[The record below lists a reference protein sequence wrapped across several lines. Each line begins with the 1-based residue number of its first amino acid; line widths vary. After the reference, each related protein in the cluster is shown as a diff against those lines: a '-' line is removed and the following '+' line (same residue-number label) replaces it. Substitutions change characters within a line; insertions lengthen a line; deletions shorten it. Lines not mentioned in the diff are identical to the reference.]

1 MPNPTC
7 ETLRLLRALHRVD
20 RLRPDPTDDQNRVAH
35 SAQARRSLAALQQD
49 PATWLDW
56 LAQHEL
62 AGYCLAMLASAGLAG
77 ELRPEVGEPLAN
89 AYRRQV
95 RRNRRLLELLVELDQ
110 RLTQAGVHFLV
121 LKGFLSSVRFA
132 GGMQRRLMW
141 DLDILIL
148 PQDLVAVMTV
158 AAGMGLSS
166 PAGRRLDPRALLRR
180 MHAIEFRGKRGT
192 VDIHWVFR
200 NRLGMRRS
208 YDQALRNAQPLR
220 LAFSPEPTVNE
231 TPPGPELR
239 AEQAQQP
246 SPGLTVQA
254 IGDLDSLTMAALG
267 LANDIERSHIKLRK
281 VWDLYLIL
289 DRIDADTDWRGWLT
303 QLEQERSL
311 NTVLN
316 ILSFCLKLV
325 DAEADCPC
333 IATLLH
339 RYDDKLLLSRRETIA
354 AVMARPR
361 QSLGNR
367 WLMSRLQPISTARY
381 WAWWLGTLPL
391 RYFYGRNI

>member
-1 MPNPTC
+1 
-7 ETLRLLRALHRVD
+7 LLRALHRID
-20 RLRPDPTDDQNRVAH
+20 RPRRAPAEGAAH
-35 SAQARRSLAALQQD
+35 LAQARRSLAALQQD
-49 PATWLDW
+49 PAAWLDW
-56 LAQHEL
+56 LARHEL
-62 AGYCLAMLASAGLAG
+62 AGYCLAMSTAAGLAE
-77 ELRPEVGEPLAN
+77 ELRPEVAEPLAD

-110 RLTQAGVHFLV
+110 GLTQAGVHFLV
-121 LKGFLSSVRFA
+121 LKGFLNSVRFA

-166 PAGRRLDPRALLRR
+166 PAGRGLDPRALLRR
-180 MHAIEFRGKRGT
+180 MHAVEFRGKRGT

-200 NRLGMRRS
+200 NRLGMRRT

-220 LAFSPEPTVNE
+220 LAFSPEPTLNE

-239 AEQAQQP
+239 AQQAQQP
-246 SPGLTVQA
+246 SQGITVQA

-289 DRIDADTDWRGWLT
+289 DRIDAGTDWGNWLA
-303 QLEQERSL
+303 QLEQERCQ
-311 NTVLN
+311 NMVLN
-316 ILSFCLKLV
+316 IFAFCLKLV
-325 DAEADCPC
+325 DAEADCPR
-333 IATLLH
+333 IATLLQ
-339 RYDDKLLLSRRETIA
+339 RYNDKLVLSHRETIA

-361 QSLGNR
+361 QSLSNR
-367 WLMSRLQPISTARY
+367 LLMSRLQPISMARY
-381 WAWWLGTLPL
+381 WAWWIGTLPL
-391 RYFYGRNI
+391 RFFYGRNI